1 MVGSHGHTR
10 PTGAFGLK
18 LVVSDQGAWRLV
30 VEVGHVVLTSGL
42 AAYLLSRGFEGY
54 LGRRLYKGLREDWKE
69 VRASYTQRPFRGTGP
84 EYPRDPAILIHEP
97 VGPVT
102 SYHFGTKPMMVGF
115 NNAFV
120 GRLEEGQMQA
130 ATGKWS
136 ELQPMEIMGGVKV
149 VGFPGTEIPA
159 IDEEIDSP
167 AT

>member
-1 MVGSHGHTR
+1 
-10 PTGAFGLK
+10 
-18 LVVSDQGAWRLV
+18 
-30 VEVGHVVLTSGL
+30 
-42 AAYLLSRGFEGY
+42 
-54 LGRRLYKGLREDWKE
+54 
-69 VRASYTQRPFRGTGP
+69 
-84 EYPRDPAILIHEP
+84 
-97 VGPVT
+97 
-102 SYHFGTKPMMVGF
+102 MMVGF